1 MKIFLVAS
9 RHEVARS
16 GHIQALKTGM
26 PSLTVVEAV
35 YPAHEHVP
43 FLSQIQSRSKQRTGK
58 TLQPGEI
65 GCLLSHRKV
74 WREIR
79 KQAENDTEAFLVLE
93 SDSVIQD
100 QAFLDGYFNTAHQ
113 TYDLFF
119 WGSFDG
125 RVALLKRK
133 PLVTANG
140 YAIGTPLI
148 NSLYC
153 TYGYS
158 LNRKAAVF
166 LLDQTRR
173 VNYPVDHWKRRLAAA
188 PVKTGSI
195 RPEVIST
202 EAGFTS
208 AIRGVKKTNLY
219 QAAFDGLINIKN
231 KIISFIA

>member
-1 MKIFLVAS
+1 M
-9 RHEVARS
+9 
-16 GHIQALKTGM
+16 QALKTGM

-35 YPAHEHVP
+35 YPAYERVP
-43 FLSQIQSRSKQRTGK
+43 FLPRIQSLSGQRTGK
-58 TLQPGEI
+58 TLRPGEI

-74 WREIR
+74 WREIK

-93 SDSVIQD
+93 SDSEIQNM
-100 QAFLDGYFNTAHQ
+100 AFLDHYFNTAHQ

-133 PLVTANG
+133 PLVTTNG
-140 YAIGTPLI
+140 YTIGTPLI

-166 LLDQTRR
+166 LLNQTRR

-195 RPEVIST
+195 RPEIIST
-202 EAGFTS
+202 DAGLTS
-208 AIRGVKKTNLY
+208 GIRGVKKTNLY
-219 QAAFDGLINIKN
+219 QAAFDGLIDIKN
-231 KIISFIA
+231 KIISSIA

>member
-1 MKIFLVAS
+1 
-9 RHEVARS
+9 
-16 GHIQALKTGM
+16 M

-43 FLSQIQSRSKQRTGK
+43 FLSRIQSRSRQRTGK

-65 GCLLSHRKV
+65 GCLLSHRKL
-74 WREIR
+74 WQEIR

-100 QAFLDGYFNTAHQ
+100 MAFLDANFNTVHQ

-125 RVALLKRK
+125 RVALLKRE
-133 PLVTANG
+133 PLVITHG

-166 LLDQTRR
+166 LLNQTRR

-188 PVKTGSI
+188 PVTTGSI

-202 EAGFTS
+202 KTEFTS
-208 AIRGVKKTNLY
+208 GIRGVKKTNLY
-219 QAAFDGLINIKN
+219 QVIFDGVIDIKN
-231 KIISFIA
+231 KIISSIA